1 MQRKIIIIDDQ
12 NLFATGL
19 KSLLEEID
27 NVKVI
32 KIIPDGSD
40 IVFKLNSPT
49 PDVLLLD
56 LNLPVKNGIQILEEI
71 RPVFPEMIIA
81 ILTMYS
87 DENLAMMTKKLGA
100 NAYLN
105 KDADLKELKH
115 VIFEIDINDFYLG
128 NGIKKVTQ
136 HESLIEDKFSHI
148 NQLTSREK
156 EIIKLI
162 AEGKSS
168 SEVAEDLFISPAT
181 VQTHRRNI
189 FNKLKVNKVSE
200 LIKYAYQNNII

>member
-19 KSLLEEID
+19 KSLLEEIH
-27 NVKVI
+27 NVIVT
-32 KIIPDGSD
+32 KIIPDGND
-40 IVFKLNSPT
+40 VVFKLNADEPH
-49 PDVLLLD
+49 VLLLD
-56 LNLPVKNGIQILEEI
+56 LNLPHKNGLEILEEI
-71 RPVFPEMIIA
+71 RPIFPNLIIA

-115 VIFEIDINDFYLG
+115 VIFDLKKEDFYLG
-128 NGIKKVTQ
+128 NGIKTPINFDL
-136 HESLIEDKFSHI
+136 LIDDKFSQI
-148 NQLTSREK
+148 NQLTTREK
-156 EIIKLI
+156 EIIRLI

-168 SEVAEDLFISPAT
+168 SDIAESLFISPAT
-181 VQTHRRNI
+181 VQTHRKNI
-189 FNKLKVNKVSE
+189 FYKLKINKVSE
-200 LIKYAYQNNII
+200 LIKYAYQNNLI